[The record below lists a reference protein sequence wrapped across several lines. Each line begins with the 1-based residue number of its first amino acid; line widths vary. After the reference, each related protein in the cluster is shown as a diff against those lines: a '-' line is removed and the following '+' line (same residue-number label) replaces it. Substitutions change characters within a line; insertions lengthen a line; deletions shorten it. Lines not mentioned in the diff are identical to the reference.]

1 MKKNKLYL
9 KKFHLLV
16 KQKVMEFGIKIKNN
30 MEERTYRTI
39 KSVLKHHIK
48 TGVRSLWTWKNDNFT
63 MIYENYAGD
72 DRIYTSNQLLKI
84 LNDE

>member
-1 MKKNKLYL
+1 
-9 KKFHLLV
+9 
-16 KQKVMEFGIKIKNN
+16 MEFGIKMKNN
-30 MEERTYRTI
+30 MEERTYKSI

-48 TGVRSLWTWKNDNFT
+48 TGVRSLWTWKNNNFT

>member
-1 MKKNKLYL
+1 
-9 KKFHLLV
+9 
-16 KQKVMEFGIKIKNN
+16 MEFGIKMKNN
-30 MEERTYRTI
+30 MEERTYKSI

-84 LNDE
+84 LNNE

>member
-1 MKKNKLYL
+1 MG
-9 KKFHLLV
+9 
-16 KQKVMEFGIKIKNN
+16 FGIKMKNN
-30 MEERTYRTI
+30 MEERTYKTI
-39 KSVLKHHIK
+39 KWVLKSHIK
-48 TGVRSLWTWKNDNFT
+48 NRVKSLWTWKNDNFT

>member
-1 MKKNKLYL
+1 M
-9 KKFHLLV
+9 
-16 KQKVMEFGIKIKNN
+16 KNN
-30 MEERTYRTI
+30 MEERTYKSI
-39 KSVLKHHIK
+39 KSVLKHHIR

-84 LNDE
+84 LNNE

>member
-1 MKKNKLYL
+1 
-9 KKFHLLV
+9 
-16 KQKVMEFGIKIKNN
+16 MEFGIKMKNN
-30 MEERTYRTI
+30 MEERTYKSI
-39 KSVLKHHIK
+39 KSVLKHHIR

>member
-1 MKKNKLYL
+1 MYL
-9 KKFHLLV
+9 KKFHLSV
-16 KQKVMEFGIKIKNN
+16 KQKVMEFGIKMKNN
-30 MEERTYRTI
+30 MEERTYKSI

>member
-1 MKKNKLYL
+1 MYL
-9 KKFHLLV
+9 KKFHSLV
-16 KQKVMEFGIKIKNN
+16 KQKVMEFGIKMKNN
-30 MEERTYRTI
+30 MDNRTYKSI

>member
-1 MKKNKLYL
+1 
-9 KKFHLLV
+9 
-16 KQKVMEFGIKIKNN
+16 MEFGIKIKNN
-30 MEERTYRTI
+30 MEERTYKTI

-48 TGVRSLWTWKNDNFT
+48 SGVKSLWTWKNDNFT

-84 LNDE
+84 LNNE

>member
-1 MKKNKLYL
+1 
-9 KKFHLLV
+9 
-16 KQKVMEFGIKIKNN
+16 MEFGIKIKNN

-39 KSVLKHHIK
+39 KSALKHHIK

-84 LNDE
+84 LNNE

>member
-1 MKKNKLYL
+1 MEK
-9 KKFHLLV
+9 H
-16 KQKVMEFGIKIKNN
+16 QDMEFGIKIKNN
-30 MEERTYRTI
+30 MEKRTYRTI

>member
-1 MKKNKLYL
+1 
-9 KKFHLLV
+9 
-16 KQKVMEFGIKIKNN
+16 MEFGIKIKNN

-48 TGVRSLWTWKNDNFT
+48 TGVKSLWTWENDNFT
-63 MIYENYAGD
+63 CIYENYSGD
-72 DRIYTSNQLLKI
+72 ERIYTSNQLLKI